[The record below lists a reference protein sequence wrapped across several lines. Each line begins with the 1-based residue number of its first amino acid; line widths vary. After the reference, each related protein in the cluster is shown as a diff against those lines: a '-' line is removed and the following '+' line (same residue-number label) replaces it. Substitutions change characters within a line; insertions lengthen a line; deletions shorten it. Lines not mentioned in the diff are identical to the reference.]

1 MNRQKGKEK
10 MDAKKRNIIIGA
22 TAGAVILVLAVI
34 ACFGIFRGFDAQHYV
49 DVVLDQNLKG
59 DVKSAVQTTKGLTEE
74 QAKEQYESTVESFV
88 ANIVASGLTLSEEEQ
103 KQCVEI
109 SKKIFSDMKY
119 EVQEAEKVSDDEYK
133 VPVKY
138 QVSDVMVKLQALAQD
153 EKAKVEEKVQKG
165 EFRGSG
171 EELEAQMQAEFAKN
185 LPTMLQT
192 AHETM
197 EFGKEETMVLKVT
210 KNENG
215 LYVLDG
221 TQTSQFIAKIMGL
234 TVNQD

>member
-1 MNRQKGKEK
+1 

-22 TAGAVILVLAVI
+22 GIGAVVLILAVI
-34 ACFGIFRGFDAQHYV
+34 ACFGIFRGFNAQQYV

-59 DVKSAVQTTKGLTEE
+59 NVKAAVQTTKGLTEE
-74 QAKEQYESTVESFV
+74 QAKAQYEMTVDSFV
-88 ANIVASGLTLSEEEQ
+88 KNIVASGLTLSEDEQ

-109 SKKIFSDMKY
+109 SKKIFTDMKY

-153 EKAKVEEKVQKG
+153 EKTKVEEKVQKG

-185 LPTMLQT
+185 LPGMLEK

-197 EFGKEETMVLKVT
+197 EFGKEETFVLKVT
-210 KNENG
+210 KNEKG